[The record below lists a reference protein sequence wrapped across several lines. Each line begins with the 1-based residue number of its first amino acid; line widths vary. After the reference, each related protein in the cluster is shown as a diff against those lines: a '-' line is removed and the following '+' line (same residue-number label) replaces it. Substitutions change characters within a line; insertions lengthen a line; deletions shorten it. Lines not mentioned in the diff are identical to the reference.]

1 MCIFEGM
8 KNLENVGKRGMKN
21 LENVINEYL

>member
-1 MCIFEGM
+1 MCLFAGM
-8 KNLENVGKRGMKN
+8 KNLENAGKRGMKN

>member
-1 MCIFEGM
+1 MCIFARV
-8 KNLENVGKRGMKN
+8 KNLENVGKQGMKN

>member
-1 MCIFEGM
+1 MCIFAGV

-21 LENVINEYL
+21 LENVIKEYL

>member
-1 MCIFEGM
+1 MCIFARV

-21 LENVINEYL
+21 LENVIKEYL